1 MTSSGTKSILVID
14 DDLTIRKVIG
24 HHLRKNDYNSIE
36 VENASQ
42 AFDVLGKE
50 NVDLVLCD
58 VTMDEMD
65 GFEFCRKVRE
75 NENHRFL
82 PFVFVTAKSSLEDK
96 SKAMEVGGD
105 DIITKP
111 FDVDELLIK
120 VKALLRRSEIYKVYG
135 VKKQLESSF
144 TDRPARILFV
154 DDDPSISKLFKYNL
168 EKAGFECTIAS
179 DVDEALASIKSIVP
193 DIIVSDI
200 MMPKTDGF
208 QFRRILLS
216 DNDLK
221 DIPFIFLT
229 AKGEEN
235 DILDGYDLGITDY
248 VLKTAGPKIVVAK
261 VTAVIKSIGNERKK
275 IVSELHQAASSLRAS
290 VVPDHTPVLD
300 GFDIHQWHIPYK
312 GIPGGDFIDYFYPD
326 DNHLAIILG
335 DVMGKKWGAWY
346 FAFAYAG
353 YVRTSLRGV
362 LQSADEFSPSAILSR
377 VNKAVYND
385 SKISEVFTTL
395 SIVIINKEEQTL
407 SYAGAGDVP
416 LLLKNFKS
424 GKVTQIQSKGF
435 LLGFVPEGNY
445 QDISIGMD
453 SGDTLFLLTDGI
465 LETRNNSGEMFGEER
480 LFHLISETPSEEDF
494 LKNIQ
499 SKIRAFSND
508 MFEDDISLI
517 TIKKL

>member
-1 MTSSGTKSILVID
+1 MTTSGTKSILVID

-42 AFDVLGKE
+42 AFNILGKE
-50 NVDLVLCD
+50 NIDLVLCD

-135 VKKQLESSF
+135 VKKQLESAF
-144 TDRPARILFV
+144 TERPAKILFV

-179 DVDEALASIKSIVP
+179 NVDEALESIKSIIP

-208 QFRRILLS
+208 QFRRILLN

-261 VTAVIKSIGNERKK
+261 VTAVIKSLGNERKK
-275 IVSELHQAASSLRAS
+275 IVSELHQAASSLRAK
-290 VVPDHTPVLD
+290 VVPDDIPVLE
-300 GFDIHQWHIPYK
+300 GFNIQQWHIPYK
-312 GIPGGDFIDYFYPD
+312 GIPGGDFIDYFYL
-326 DNHLAIILG
+326 DNNNLAIILG

-362 LQSADEFSPSAILSR
+362 LQNADEFSPSAILNR

-395 SIVIINKEEQTL
+395 SILIINNKEQIL
-407 SYAGAGDVP
+407 RYAGAGDVP
-416 LLLKNFKS
+416 LLLKNSKTGDVS
-424 GKVTQIQSKGF
+424 QIQSKGF

-445 QDISIGMD
+445 QDIVIGMNP
-453 SGDTLFLLTDGI
+453 GDMLLLLTDGI
-465 LETRNNSGEMFGEER
+465 LETRNNYGEMFGEER
-480 LFHLISETPSEEDF
+480 LLQLISETPSEEKF
-494 LKNIQ
+494 LENIQ
-499 SKIRAFSND
+499 SKIRSFSND

-517 TIKKL
+517 AIKKL

>member
-1 MTSSGTKSILVID
+1 MTTSGTKSILVID

-42 AFDVLGKE
+42 AFNILGKE
-50 NVDLVLCD
+50 NIDLVLCD

-135 VKKQLESSF
+135 VKKQLESAF
-144 TDRPARILFV
+144 TERPAKILFV

-179 DVDEALASIKSIVP
+179 NVDEALESIKSIIP

-208 QFRRILLS
+208 QFRRILLN

-261 VTAVIKSIGNERKK
+261 VTAVIKSLGNERKK
-275 IVSELHQAASSLRAS
+275 IVSELHQAASSLRAK
-290 VVPDHTPVLD
+290 VVPDDIPLLE
-300 GFDIHQWHIPYK
+300 GFNIQQWHIPYK
-312 GIPGGDFIDYFYPD
+312 GIPGGDFIDYFYL
-326 DNHLAIILG
+326 DNNNLAIILG

-362 LQSADEFSPSAILSR
+362 LQNADEFSPSAILNR

-395 SIVIINKEEQTL
+395 SILIINNKEQIL
-407 SYAGAGDVP
+407 RYAGAGDVP
-416 LLLKNFKS
+416 LLLKNSKTGDVS
-424 GKVTQIQSKGF
+424 QIQSKGF

-445 QDISIGMD
+445 QDIVIGMNP
-453 SGDTLFLLTDGI
+453 GDMLLLLTDGI
-465 LETRNNSGEMFGEER
+465 LETRNNYGEMFGEER
-480 LFHLISETPSEEDF
+480 LLQLISETPSKEKF
-494 LKNIQ
+494 LENIQ
-499 SKIRAFSND
+499 SKIRSFSND

-517 TIKKL
+517 AIKKL

>member
-1 MTSSGTKSILVID
+1 MTTSGTKSILVID

-42 AFDVLGKE
+42 AFNILGKE
-50 NVDLVLCD
+50 NIDLVLCD

-135 VKKQLESSF
+135 VKKQLESAF
-144 TDRPARILFV
+144 TERPAKILFV

-179 DVDEALASIKSIVP
+179 NVDEALESIKSIIP

-208 QFRRILLS
+208 QFRRILLN

-261 VTAVIKSIGNERKK
+261 VTAVIKSLGNERKK
-275 IVSELHQAASSLRAS
+275 IVSELHQAASSLRAK
-290 VVPDHTPVLD
+290 VVPDDIPLLE
-300 GFDIHQWHIPYK
+300 GFNIQQWHIPYK
-312 GIPGGDFIDYFYPD
+312 GIPGGDFIDYFYL
-326 DNHLAIILG
+326 DNNNLAIILG

-362 LQSADEFSPSAILSR
+362 LQNADEFSPSAILNR

-395 SIVIINKEEQTL
+395 SILIINNKEQIL
-407 SYAGAGDVP
+407 RYAGAGDVP
-416 LLLKNFKS
+416 LLLKNSKTGDVS
-424 GKVTQIQSKGF
+424 QIQSKGF

-445 QDISIGMD
+445 QDIVIGMNP
-453 SGDTLFLLTDGI
+453 GDMLLLLTDGI
-465 LETRNNSGEMFGEER
+465 LETRNNYGEMFGEER
-480 LFHLISETPSEEDF
+480 LLQLISETPSEEKF
-494 LKNIQ
+494 LENIQ
-499 SKIRAFSND
+499 SKIRSFSND

-517 TIKKL
+517 AIKKL